1 MPKLHGDA
9 NVRVNIDA
17 NGGVNNSDANVE
29 AEIEALVKVGCSST
43 GLEEG

>member
-29 AEIEALVKVGCSST
+29 AEIEAHACAQVWRD
-43 GLEEG
+43 E